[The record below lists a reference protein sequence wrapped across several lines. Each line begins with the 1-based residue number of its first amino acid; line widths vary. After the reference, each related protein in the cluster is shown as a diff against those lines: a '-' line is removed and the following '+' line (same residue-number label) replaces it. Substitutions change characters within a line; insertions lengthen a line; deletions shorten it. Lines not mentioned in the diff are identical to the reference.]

1 VLVGLSLLLA
11 GMPLYTLNVTENGKL
26 PIFLAAMGFV
36 YVRIGVVLIFIDD
49 RHD

>member
-1 VLVGLSLLLA
+1 
-11 GMPLYTLNVTENGKL
+11 MPLYTLNVTESGKL

-49 RHD
+49 RHMTRRMRAGENE